1 MKLDFVPLLETQ
13 RELYRLPRGMA
24 RFQQYLRTMIDF
36 RTEEM
41 KLPLFSMNP
50 MGKDHV
56 PEFID
61 ALLAFDADGV
71 AAQATAQARAH
82 LEHIPRTWK
91 VALVVAD
98 DLAGGWTNRYASEYT
113 HRFDSN
119 YLYQQGWLIGILWT
133 SDQPPGPRITREE
146 VLASIYRTAYVQ
158 EHGPARNL
166 RERLAQEGHAMAR
179 AGCTTPALDADD
191 LAYTREVLAPFLD
204 ATDMRTAIECLYGDA
219 AGATLGFTP
228 RGLSAWAGL
237 ALALH
242 DART

>member
-1 MKLDFVPLLETQ
+1 MRLDFVPLLQTQ

-24 RFQQYLRTMIDF
+24 RFQQYLRTMIDW

-41 KLPLFSMNP
+41 RLPLFSMNP

-71 AAQATAQARAH
+71 AARATAEAQAQLQHVPGA
-82 LEHIPRTWK
+82 WK

-98 DLAGGWTNRYASEYT
+98 DLAGGWTNRYATEYT
-113 HRFDSN
+113 HRFDSS
-119 YLYQQGWLIGILWT
+119 YLHQKGWLIGMLWT
-133 SDQPPGPRITREE
+133 SDRPPTPRSTREE
-146 VLASIYRTAYVQ
+146 VLTSIHRAAYVQ

-179 AGCTTPALDADD
+179 AGCTTPAIDTEE
-191 LAYTREVLAPFLD
+191 LAYTREVLAPFLHD
-204 ATDMRTAIECLYGDA
+204 TDMRTTIECLYGDA
-219 AGATLGFTP
+219 AGRTLGFTP
-228 RGLSAWAGL
+228 RGLSAGAGL
-237 ALALH
+237 ALALQ
-242 DART
+242 DAR